1 MSPAFNDPGI
11 LEWLD
16 AASAEDMDRVS
27 FGIIGMA
34 ADTTV
39 VRYNSVE
46 AEGAGLTQ
54 SRVIGR
60 PFFNSVGPCTNNAM
74 VAGRF
79 QSETALDITIDYVF
93 TFRMTVS
100 PVRLR
105 LLKPVGFA
113 AMYLLV
119 ERRASV
125 GR

>member
-1 MSPAFNDPGI
+1 MSPTFNDPGI
-11 LEWLD
+11 LAWLD
-16 AASAEDMDRVS
+16 AATAEDMDLVA
-27 FGIIGMA
+27 FGIIGLA

-39 VRYNSVE
+39 VRYNGTE
-46 AEGAGLTQ
+46 AERAGLTP

-60 PFFNSVGPCTNNAM
+60 YFFNSVGPCTNNAM

-79 QSETALDITIDYVF
+79 RTQDALDATIDYVF

-105 LLKPVGFA
+105 LLKRAGSGP
-113 AMYLLV
+113 MYLLV